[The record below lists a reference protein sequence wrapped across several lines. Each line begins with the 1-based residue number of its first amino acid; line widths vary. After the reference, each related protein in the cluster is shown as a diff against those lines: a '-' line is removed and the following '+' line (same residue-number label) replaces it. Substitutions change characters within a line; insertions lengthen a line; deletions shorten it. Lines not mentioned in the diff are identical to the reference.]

1 MVRLMQVLFFIMGIM
16 VKLCDTDGVNTVH
29 SLLDTQ
35 VEASTFCFTL
45 VGVHT
50 AEAVAWLILCAGLLV
65 VLVPLGLLVQKLV
78 FSQSLPILRDAQT
91 MEPPV
96 LLLRA
101 GERYHLFLSHV
112 WSTGQD
118 QCAVVKRQLQ
128 LLLPGVAI
136 FLDVDGAA
144 HSIRSSPAFPPNP
157 LILERCFIP
166 CDPSCCRFAGYWRLG
181 GLRARDGRDTLLPV
195 EELLHLAQL
204 CLASRGQGL
213 DRGEA
218 ATGAGARA
226 AGGQGRR
233 AASNDADGDSA
244 ARRCASTSSMG
255 ARQSRGTASRTIP
268 EPHAQIHC
276 HRDAPARPQVYDDSL
291 HSSSSQLLHSSSSQL
306 ANVIAAAHCHSSRNS
321 SRRDELSSSERVS
334 RRSSLVQWLAV
345 QEAKPLAVQEEET
358 SAAVKVQAVVRGT
371 STRQMSLGALVP
383 GKVLSLVLPGEVN
396 IAELALHN
404 DLLCSGVALATL
416 ARRQWLTS

>member
-1 MVRLMQVLFFIMGIM
+1 MQVLFFIMGIM

-204 CLASRGQGL
+204 PSFARSYKASIEEKRPLVLVHEQQEDKGGGPLQMMRMETVPRGDARVRLRWAHANHVAPHRALYQNL
-213 DRGEA
+213 TLKFI
-218 ATGAGARA
+218 ATEMLRHGPKYTMI
-226 AGGQGRR
+226 
-233 AASNDADGDSA
+233 
-244 ARRCASTSSMG
+244 RC
-255 ARQSRGTASRTIP
+255 TA
-268 EPHAQIHC
+268 HH
-276 HRDAPARPQVYDDSL
+276 
-291 HSSSSQLLHSSSSQL
+291 HSSCTAHHHSSQTSLPQL
-306 ANVIAAAHCHSSRNS
+306 IVTAHATP
-321 SRRDELSSSERVS
+321 
-334 RRSSLVQWLAV
+334 QG
-345 QEAKPLAVQEEET
+345 
-358 SAAVKVQAVVRGT
+358 GT
-371 STRQMSLGALVP
+371 S
-383 GKVLSLVLPGEVN
+383 
-396 IAELALHN
+396 
-404 DLLCSGVALATL
+404 
-416 ARRQWLTS
+416 

>member
-204 CLASRGQGL
+204 PSFARSRPRSRRSGHWCWCTSS
-213 DRGEA
+213 RR
-218 ATGAGARA
+218 TRA
-226 AGGQGRR
+226 AGRF
-233 AASNDADGDSA
+233 
-244 ARRCASTSSMG
+244 
-255 ARQSRGTASRTIP
+255 
-268 EPHAQIHC
+268 
-276 HRDAPARPQVYDDSL
+276 
-291 HSSSSQLLHSSSSQL
+291 
-306 ANVIAAAHCHSSRNS
+306 
-321 SRRDELSSSERVS
+321 
-334 RRSSLVQWLAV
+334 
-345 QEAKPLAVQEEET
+345 K
-358 SAAVKVQAVVRGT
+358 
-371 STRQMSLGALVP
+371 
-383 GKVLSLVLPGEVN
+383 
-396 IAELALHN
+396 
-404 DLLCSGVALATL
+404 
-416 ARRQWLTS
+416 